1 MIRKVKTISTRVTE
15 LGQRLQKFLGLGL
28 KDVQEVPVAAP
39 FGIDSN
45 AVKDMIAVY
54 SPTMV
59 KGEAVIIG
67 YINKNALAEVGGLRL
82 FSTNAQGTEQFYV
95 YLRNTNNLELGGTN
109 RHLTRFEELEIAFNT
124 LKNEF
129 NLHTH
134 TGNLGAPTSPPIVP
148 SVADISGAKI
158 DNIKVA

>member
-1 MIRKVKTISTRVTE
+1 MIRKVKTISTRVNN

-54 SPTMV
+54 SPTLI

-67 YINKNALAEVGGLRL
+67 YINKNALAEVGGLRM
-82 FSTNAQGTEQFYV
+82 FSTNAQGAEQFYV
-95 YLRNTNNLELGGTN
+95 YLRANGKIEIGGVAN
-109 RHLTRFEELEIAFNT
+109 HLTRFEALEAAIAALEIALNA
-124 LKNEF
+124 
-129 NLHTH
+129 HTH
-134 TGNLGAPTSPPIVP
+134 PGNLGYPTGPPIVP
-148 SVADISGAKI
+148 FQIDISAAKT
-158 DNIKVA
+158 DDIKIA

>member
-1 MIRKVKTISTRVTE
+1 MIRKVKTISSRVTDI
-15 LGQRLQKFLGLGL
+15 GIRLQKFLGLGL

-54 SPTMV
+54 SPTLI

-82 FSTNAQGTEQFYV
+82 FSTNAQGAEQFYV
-95 YLRNTNNLELGGTN
+95 YLRNTNNLELGGSN
-109 RHLTRFEELEIAFNT
+109 RHLARFEELEIAFNM

-129 NLHTH
+129 DLHAH
-134 TGNLGAPTSPPIVP
+134 TGNLGAPTSPPLVP

>member
-1 MIRKVKTISTRVTE
+1 MIRKVKTISTRIND

-45 AVKDMIAVY
+45 AVTDMIAVY
-54 SPTMV
+54 SPTLI

-82 FSTNAQGTEQFYV
+82 FSTNSNGAEQFYV
-95 YLRNTNNLELGGTN
+95 YLRNTNNLELGGSN
-109 RHLTRFEELEIAFNT
+109 RHLARFEELEAAFNAFKT
-124 LKNEF
+124 EYNT
-129 NLHTH
+129 HTH
-134 TGNLGAPTSPPIVP
+134 TGNLGAPTTPPLIP